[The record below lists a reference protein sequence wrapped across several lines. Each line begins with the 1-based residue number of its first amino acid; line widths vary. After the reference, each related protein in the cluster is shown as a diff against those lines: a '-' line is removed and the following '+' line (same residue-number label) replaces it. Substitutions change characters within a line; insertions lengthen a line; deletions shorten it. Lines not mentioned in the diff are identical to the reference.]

1 MQTMTESNQPLVL
14 KREVQVISEV
24 FGHVFECIKQN
35 GIPAALEQL
44 IEAGYRPVTLP
55 ELVRAKVNDQ
65 DDRLWNKGYTTAS
78 EEDVGPNPKRIKIKT
93 ADPIYALAH
102 GKAALLSSP
111 QRVRTA
117 LCKEGGLTPQ
127 YAARFSQDELNR
139 VLTGHERTF
148 PFSHSMNFQKPR
160 NCLLYRQ
167 TIDYVVVHPFAAM
180 QETVPGYQT

>member
-24 FGHVFECIKQN
+24 FGHVFECLKRN
-35 GIPAALEQL
+35 GIPTALEQL

-127 YAARFSQDELNR
+127 YAAVS
-139 VLTGHERTF
+139 VK
-148 PFSHSMNFQKPR
+148 MNS
-160 NCLLYRQ
+160 
-167 TIDYVVVHPFAAM
+167 IVS
-180 QETVPGYQT
+180 